1 MTNDASHTP
10 RVLVPFG
17 QGTGEYMTIH
27 DDERSESLD
36 ATEEHH
42 PPLTGVMSATSSPSC
57 KRVSTGT

>member
-1 MTNDASHTP
+1 MTNDTSRTP

-27 DDERSESLD
+27 DSERSKSLD
-36 ATEEHH
+36 AAEEHH

-57 KRVSTGT
+57 KRVSAET